1 MPYRLLPESVRVG
14 RRRLMSLTVLL
25 TFLVC
30 GQSAFAQSEFENVD
44 SYFRVIRALPDGS
57 LLLHAEDGR
66 AIGEE
71 IEYMPEWQAYG
82 WFTST
87 SRVEWDVEIEREGV
101 YDVYLE
107 WSVSDEQAGKPYAF
121 RVGNQEIT
129 GVVERTGSW
138 LTYAI
143 KNIGEIKLSP
153 GAYTMTFR
161 PTSEFG
167 PEDALLDLRGIYL
180 VPGES

>member
-1 MPYRLLPESVRVG
+1 MHTVPVNHRRPTRTRSALTIITLL
-14 RRRLMSLTVLL
+14 LL
-25 TFLVC
+25 ALQAP
-30 GQSAFAQSEFENVD
+30 GAFAQSKFDDVD
-44 SYFRVIRALPDGS
+44 SYFRVVTPLPDGS

-87 SRVEWDVEIEREGV
+87 SRVEWDVVVERDLS

-121 RVGNQEIT
+121 RAGDEEIT
-129 GVVERTGSW
+129 GTVERTGGWDRYSI
-138 LTYAI
+138 A
-143 KNIGEIKLSP
+143 NIGEMHLAP
-153 GAYTMTFR
+153 GRYTMTFL

-167 PEDALLDLRGIYL
+167 SEDALLDLRGVYL
-180 VPGES
+180 VPKPD